1 MDICNLHEWNL
12 TTEQAREVQKQLSP
26 KIICSNLITQP
37 RLIAGI
43 DISIYRRSEGCA
55 AVVLLDY
62 PSLEIVESAFSEGE
76 IRYPYVPGLLSF
88 REAPLILEAC
98 RKLVRKPDLILV
110 DGQGIAHPR
119 RFGIAAHLGL
129 LLNIPSIGCAKSR
142 LIGDHNSIPDEAGK
156 YDYLVDGAEII
167 GAAVRTRR
175 GCKPVY
181 ISVGHMVD
189 LPAAI
194 RWTLNCC
201 KGYRLPEPTRL
212 AHIAAKTGPSRNF
225 TLHQI

>member
-1 MDICNLHEWNL
+1 MEIYNLHEWDL
-12 TTEQAREVQKQLSP
+12 TTEQAREIQKQLSP
-26 KIICSNLITQP
+26 EIICSNSIVRP

-43 DISIYRRSEGCA
+43 DISVYRRYKGCA

-62 PSLEIVESAFSEGE
+62 PSLEIVESAFAEGE
-76 IRYPYVPGLLSF
+76 ILYPYVPGLLSF

-98 RKLVRKPDLILV
+98 RKLVRKPDFILV

-119 RFGIAAHLGL
+119 RLGVASHLGL

-142 LIGDHNSIPDEAGK
+142 LIGDHDSIPDEAGK
-156 YDYLVDGAEII
+156 YTYLVDGGEII

-181 ISVGHMVD
+181 ISIGHMVD

-194 RWTLNCC
+194 HWTLNCC

-212 AHIAAKTGPSRNF
+212 AHIAAKTRSSGNF
-225 TLHQI
+225 ALQQT